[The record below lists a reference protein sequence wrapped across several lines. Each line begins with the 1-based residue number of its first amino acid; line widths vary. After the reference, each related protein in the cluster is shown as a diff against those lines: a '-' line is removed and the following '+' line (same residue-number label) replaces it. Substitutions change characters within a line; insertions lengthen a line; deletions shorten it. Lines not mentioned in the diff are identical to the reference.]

1 MRSRHV
7 YEEEV
12 RDEFERVLNELAL
25 NGKPVPAE
33 HPFDWRVLGA
43 LRAIAAA
50 HPNATDELIC
60 DARRFLD
67 RQMHRWPAHRKR
79 VAG

>member
-12 RDEFERVLNELAL
+12 RGEFERVLNGLAL
-25 NGKPVPAE
+25 KGKPVPGE

-43 LRAIAAA
+43 LRAIASA
-50 HPNATDELIC
+50 HPHATAEQVA
-60 DARRFLD
+60 DARLFLE
-67 RQMHRWPAHRKR
+67 RQLHRWPAHHRR
-79 VAG
+79 AG